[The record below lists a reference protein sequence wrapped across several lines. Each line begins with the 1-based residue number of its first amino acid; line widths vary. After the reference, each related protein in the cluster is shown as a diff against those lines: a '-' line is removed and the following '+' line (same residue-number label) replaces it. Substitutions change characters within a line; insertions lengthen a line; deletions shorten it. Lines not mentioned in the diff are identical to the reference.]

1 MATAWSAKVNH
12 KHNRV
17 MNFSPKNAWYT
28 HSQVK
33 DEILMHIW
41 FIKIFSVRSQL
52 RLRGI
57 AVRQGVFDDHDKS
70 SLAFPLS
77 SILTLGESFK
87 LIFSYKQCI
96 SSYITESTYS

>member
-1 MATAWSAKVNH
+1 MATAWSTRAIH

-17 MNFSPKNAWYT
+17 MNFSPKNA

-41 FIKIFSVRSQL
+41 FIKVFSVRCQL

-57 AVRQGVFDDHDKS
+57 AVRQSVFDDHDKS
-70 SLAFPLS
+70 SLAFP
-77 SILTLGESFK
+77 
-87 LIFSYKQCI
+87 I
-96 SSYITESTYS
+96 S